1 MKTAFLFI
9 TLLFLSISTLA
20 QNTEKVMNC
29 HFNNVPFDKF
39 CNEVYQE
46 TGVRVFYKQQ
56 WVSSLKVTLHA
67 DNITARQAVMLAV
80 RNTKLD
86 VSQWN
91 NDLVLNPSHEKLFT
105 KLPTYHPE
113 IIPSTTATTV
123 ASKKMTNSE
132 EKYLIGRRPDVTK
145 TISVGYQEGQMVNG
159 KAIILGRIM
168 DEETGVPV
176 AFATCYIEETK
187 TGAVSD
193 KNGFFTI
200 ILKPGKY
207 TLSFNYMG
215 YKHKKLMMHVLSSGK
230 FTVNLQKTAFQIHE
244 LVVHGDRQRSMTE
257 KYPGINKV
265 TMQSIKGLPTMMGER
280 NILTISGT
288 LPGIVSEGEGTA
300 GLNVRGGGAD
310 QNAFYINKVPIYN
323 TSHLFGFF
331 PAFNSDIIKDFS
343 IYKGYIPAM
352 YGGRLS
358 SVFNITTK
366 QGDMKRFTAHGGI
379 SPVTGNIEFEGPIK
393 KDALSYIFSV
403 RSTYS
408 DWILKNINDPTIKAS
423 SANFYDYSGGL
434 SYNAANTQMQLFY
447 YHSFDHFK
455 LAEIDDYNYSNN
467 GASLDINHNFSNTFR
482 GDFTLIASQYAFST
496 IDKEQLSSAYQQA
509 YKMGHY
515 EARADF
521 TKTTSNSNSLNFGFG
536 AVLHELDRGNVM
548 PYDTT
553 SLLAPVALGKEK
565 GISASVY
572 ASDTY
577 KPVPLISIT
586 AGMRFS
592 VYSPLGPSTV
602 YNYQPGMPVELTFVG
617 NTVNFGNNVPIHWYP
632 EPDVRATI
640 KYQTDENGSIKLAFN
655 QMHQNLFMLNNT
667 LSISPN
673 VQWKLAD
680 YHIRPSKSN
689 QISFG
694 VFRTMPKIGLEASV
708 EVYYEEEFNVPQFKD
723 GASFL
728 STSHMETEVL
738 QGTEKNYGLEVLL
751 KRTDRKLNGWLAYT
765 YSRSLMRVNGGQ
777 IWNSINNGETYP
789 SNYDIP
795 NMLNLV
801 MDYHMNMRV
810 TFSTIMTYRTGR
822 PITYPVSGYYV
833 NGAPYLNYSSRN
845 AYRIP
850 NYFRMDVSMTI
861 EGNLKR
867 HKFMHSSFVLSVY
880 NLTGR
885 KNPYSVYFNSS
896 EGQINS
902 YSYSVIGVPI
912 FTITW
917 NFKLGNYASE

>member
-9 TLLFLSISTLA
+9 TLLFLSVSTFA
-20 QNTEKVMNC
+20 QNSEKMMNC
-29 HFNNVPFDKF
+29 RFNNVPFEKF
-39 CNEVYQE
+39 CAEVYQE
-46 TGVRVFYKQQ
+46 TGVRVFYEQQ
-56 WVSSLKVTLHA
+56 WVRSLKVTVNV
-67 DNITARQAVMLAV
+67 DNITAKQAVMLAI
-80 RNTKLD
+80 RNTKLE
-86 VSQWN
+86 VSQWY
-91 NDLVLNPSHEKLFT
+91 NDLVLMPQEKLFT
-105 KLPTYHPE
+105 KLPTYHYE
-113 IIPSTTATTV
+113 IIPTTKESTV
-123 ASKKMTNSE
+123 AARKMTTIE
-132 EKYLIGRRPDVTK
+132 EKYLIGRKPGVIK
-145 TISVGYQEGQMVNG
+145 TISVGHQEGPLDNG
-159 KAIILGRIM
+159 KAVILGRIM
-168 DEETGVPV
+168 DEETGAPV

-187 TGAVSD
+187 TGAVSG
-193 KNGFFTI
+193 KNGFFTL

-215 YKHKKLMMHVLSSGK
+215 YQNKKLMVQVLSGGK
-230 FTVNLQKTAFQIHE
+230 LTISLRNTAFQIHE
-244 LVVHGDRQRSMTE
+244 LVVHGDRQMSMT
-257 KYPGINKV
+257 KKVPGIDKISM
-265 TMQSIKGLPTMMGER
+265 TSIKGLPMMMGER
-280 NILTISGT
+280 NILNVSGT

-310 QNAFYINKVPIYN
+310 QNAFYINKIPIYN

-343 IYKGYIPAM
+343 IYKGYIPAK

-358 SVFNITTK
+358 SVFNIMTK

-379 SPVTGNIEFEGPIK
+379 SPVTGNIELEGPIK
-393 KDALSYIFSV
+393 KDVLSYIFSF

-408 DWILKNINDPTIKAS
+408 DWILKRINDPTIKAS
-423 SANFYDYSGGL
+423 AANFYDYSGGL
-434 SYNAANTQMQLFY
+434 SYSAANTQMQLFY

-482 GDFTLIASQYAFST
+482 GDFTFIASQYAFST
-496 IDKEQLSSAYQQA
+496 VNKEQLSSAYQQA
-509 YKMGHY
+509 YNMGHY

-521 TKTTSNSNSLNFGFG
+521 EKTISNSNSVNFGFG
-536 AVLHELDRGNVM
+536 AVLHKLDRGNVI

-553 SLLAPVALGKEK
+553 SLLVPVALGKEK

-572 ASDTY
+572 LSDTY
-577 KPVPLISIT
+577 KPFPLLSIT
-586 AGMRFS
+586 AGMRFTM
-592 VYSPLGPSTV
+592 YSPLGPSTE
-602 YNYQPGMPVELTFVG
+602 YNYQPGMPVDPLYISD
-617 NTVNFGNNVPIHWYP
+617 TVHFGNNVPIQWYP
-632 EPDVRATI
+632 EPDVRAAI
-640 KYQTDENGSIKLAFN
+640 QYQTDENGSIKLAFN

-667 LSISPN
+667 LAISPN

-680 YHIRPSKSN
+680 SHIRPSKSN
-689 QISFG
+689 QVSFG
-694 VFRTMPKIGLEASV
+694 VFRTMPKTGMEASV
-708 EVYYEEEFNVPQFKD
+708 EVYYKEEIDDPQFKD
-723 GASFL
+723 GASFI
-728 STSHMETEVL
+728 STQHIETEIL
-738 QGTEKNYGLEVLL
+738 QGNGKSYGVEVLL
-751 KRTDRKLNGWLAYT
+751 KRTNRKLNGWLSYT

-795 NMLNLV
+795 NILNLV
-801 MDYHMNMRV
+801 MDYHLNMRI

-833 NGAPYLNYSSRN
+833 NGVPYLNYSSRN

-850 NYFRMDVSMTI
+850 NYFRMDASMAI

-885 KNPYSVYFNSS
+885 KNPYSVYFSSS
-896 EGQINS
+896 EGNINS

>member
-9 TLLFLSISTLA
+9 TLLFLSVSTFA
-20 QNTEKVMNC
+20 QNSEKMMNC
-29 HFNNVPFDKF
+29 RFNNVPFEKF
-39 CNEVYQE
+39 CAEVYQE
-46 TGVRVFYKQQ
+46 TGVRVFYEQQ
-56 WVSSLKVTLHA
+56 WVRSLKVTVNV
-67 DNITARQAVMLAV
+67 DNITAKQAVMLAI
-80 RNTKLD
+80 RNTKLE
-86 VSQWN
+86 VSQWY
-91 NDLVLNPSHEKLFT
+91 NDLVLMPQEKLFT
-105 KLPTYHPE
+105 KLPTYHYE
-113 IIPSTTATTV
+113 IIPTTKESTV
-123 ASKKMTNSE
+123 AARKMTTIE
-132 EKYLIGRRPDVTK
+132 EKYLIGRKPGVIK
-145 TISVGYQEGQMVNG
+145 TISVGHQEGPLDNG
-159 KAIILGRIM
+159 KAVILGRIM
-168 DEETGVPV
+168 DEETGAPV

-187 TGAVSD
+187 TGAVSG
-193 KNGFFTI
+193 KNGFFTL

-215 YKHKKLMMHVLSSGK
+215 YQNKKLMVQVLSGGK
-230 FTVNLQKTAFQIHE
+230 LTISLRNTAFQIHE
-244 LVVHGDRQRSMTE
+244 LVVHGDRQMSMT
-257 KYPGINKV
+257 KKVPGIDKISM
-265 TMQSIKGLPTMMGER
+265 TSIKGLPMMMGER
-280 NILTISGT
+280 NILNVSGT

-310 QNAFYINKVPIYN
+310 QNAFYINKIPIYN

-343 IYKGYIPAM
+343 IYKGYIPAK

-358 SVFNITTK
+358 SVFNIMTK

-379 SPVTGNIEFEGPIK
+379 SPVTGNIELEGPIK
-393 KDALSYIFSV
+393 KDVLSYIFSF

-408 DWILKNINDPTIKAS
+408 DWILKRINDPTIKAS
-423 SANFYDYSGGL
+423 AANFYDYSGGL
-434 SYNAANTQMQLFY
+434 SYSAANTQMQLFY

-482 GDFTLIASQYAFST
+482 GDFTFIASQYAFST
-496 IDKEQLSSAYQQA
+496 VNKEQLSSAYQQA
-509 YKMGHY
+509 YNMGHY

-521 TKTTSNSNSLNFGFG
+521 EKTISNSNSVNFGFG
-536 AVLHELDRGNVM
+536 AVLHKLNRGNVI

-553 SLLAPVALGKEK
+553 SLLVPVALGKEK

-572 ASDTY
+572 LSDTY
-577 KPVPLISIT
+577 KPFPLLSIT
-586 AGMRFS
+586 AGMRFTM
-592 VYSPLGPSTV
+592 YSPLGPSTE
-602 YNYQPGMPVELTFVG
+602 YDYQPGMPVDPLYISD
-617 NTVNFGNNVPIHWYP
+617 TVHFGNNVPIQWYP
-632 EPDVRATI
+632 EPDVRAAI
-640 KYQTDENGSIKLAFN
+640 QYQTDENGSIKLAFN

-667 LSISPN
+667 LAISPN

-680 YHIRPSKSN
+680 SHIRPSKSN
-689 QISFG
+689 QVSFG
-694 VFRTMPKIGLEASV
+694 VFRTMPKTGMEASV
-708 EVYYEEEFNVPQFKD
+708 EVYYKEEIDDPQFKD
-723 GASFL
+723 GASFI
-728 STSHMETEVL
+728 STQHIETEIL
-738 QGTEKNYGLEVLL
+738 QGNGKSYGVEVLL
-751 KRTDRKLNGWLAYT
+751 KRTNRKLNGWLSYT

-795 NMLNLV
+795 NILNLV
-801 MDYHMNMRV
+801 MDYHLNMRI

-833 NGAPYLNYSSRN
+833 NGVPYLNYSSRN

-850 NYFRMDVSMTI
+850 NYFRMDASMAI

-885 KNPYSVYFNSS
+885 KNPYSVYFSSS
-896 EGQINS
+896 EGNINS